1 MTLIEKKQKLAALVK
16 NARAFLDAGEVE
28 SYNNADT
35 DIDILQAEI
44 KAEEKQAEREALVN
58 AIPEPSFRAAPDGV
72 KTGRLSESPEYKD
85 AFFRAVRGGAGSLTA
100 ADRKLFQN
108 AMNIG
113 DDTRGGFLVVPAE
126 MESAIRAIMGANV
139 AMRRLATI
147 VQSKAERK
155 IPFVS
160 NFGAA
165 EWIGENGA
173 YPKVDDTF
181 AVKSLGSNKAGKII
195 LVSEELL
202 NDSDYDI
209 SAHIS
214 KSFARVFGEA
224 EEVGFISGNGVDKPT
239 GVLVDAET
247 GITVASATAIT
258 SDEILDLYYSL
269 KRGYRQGATFLM
281 NDSTEKYIRKL
292 KNAVSGD
299 YMWKPGLA
307 TGDPNTLNGRPIDSS
322 DSMPAIA
329 ASAKTIAF
337 GDFKEYTIKDTTGMQ
352 MQVLDQL
359 YAENGQVGFKG
370 NERTDGKLITPEA
383 VKLLVQ
389 KA

>member
-1 MTLIEKKQKLAALVK
+1 MTLLEKKQKLAALVK
-16 NARAFLDAGEVE
+16 EARSFLDAGEVE
-28 SYNNADT
+28 SYNKADA

-44 KAEEKQAEREALVN
+44 KAEEKQASREAMMN
-58 AIPEPSFRAAPDGV
+58 AIPEPSFRASPEEKKSGKISA
-72 KTGRLSESPEYKD
+72 TPEYKD
-85 AFFRAVRGGAGSLTA
+85 AFFRAVRGGAGALTA

-126 MESAIRAIMGANV
+126 MESTIRAIMGANV
-139 AMRRLATI
+139 AMRRLATVI
-147 VQSKAERK
+147 QTTAEKK

-173 YPKVDDTF
+173 YPVVDDTY
-181 AVKSLGSNKAGKII
+181 AVKTLGSNKLGKII

-202 NDSDYDI
+202 NDSEYDLGGTL
-209 SAHIS
+209 AN
-214 KSFARVFGEA
+214 SFARVFGEA
-224 EEVGFISGNGVDKPT
+224 EETGFATGNGVDKPT
-239 GVLVDAET
+239 GFLIDAQT
-247 GITVASATAIT
+247 AVTAASATAIT
-258 SDEILDLYYSL
+258 ADEILGVYYGL
-269 KRGYRQGATFLM
+269 KRGYRANATWLM
-281 NDSTEKYIRKL
+281 NDSTEKYVRLL
-292 KNAVSGD
+292 KNATTNE
-299 YMWKPGLA
+299 YIWKPSIAIGA
-307 TGDPNTLNGRPIDSS
+307 PNTIEGRPVDSS

-337 GDFKEYTIKDTTGMQ
+337 GDFKQYMIKDTTGMQ

-359 YAENGQVGFKG
+359 YAANGQIGFKG
-370 NERTDGKLITPEA
+370 NERTDGKLLLPEA